1 MKIHIFVF
9 LIKKGKFF
17 IKSYEN
23 VRKRQ
28 EYHQKNI
35 NSERV
40 DNKNYLKTEK
50 KKHKQK
56 LSMFICTS
64 NIDQFNYQ
72 QGEKLLS

>member
-50 KKHKQK
+50 KKTQ
-56 LSMFICTS
+56 IEA
-64 NIDQFNYQ
+64 FNVYLHQ
-72 QGEKLLS
+72 

>member
-28 EYHQKNI
+28 EYHQKKTLIVNVYIIKNI
-35 NSERV
+35 
-40 DNKNYLKTEK
+40 
-50 KKHKQK
+50 
-56 LSMFICTS
+56 
-64 NIDQFNYQ
+64 
-72 QGEKLLS
+72 